1 MNLIIYYDKSLIQFD
16 LTCELSP
23 NSPQPQPSQIISHDF
38 VSYFSWFPGKEKK
51 KEE

>member
-16 LTCELSP
+16 LACELSP
-23 NSPQPQPSQIISHDF
+23 NS
-38 VSYFSWFPGKEKK
+38 SWFPGKEKK